1 MKKSGKRNSMIRKNV
16 EEKYKNEEDKDVFMF
31 SNGYGII
38 VA

>member
-16 EEKYKNEEDKDVFMF
+16 EEEYKNEEDKDVFMF
-31 SNGYGII
+31 SNGNGII